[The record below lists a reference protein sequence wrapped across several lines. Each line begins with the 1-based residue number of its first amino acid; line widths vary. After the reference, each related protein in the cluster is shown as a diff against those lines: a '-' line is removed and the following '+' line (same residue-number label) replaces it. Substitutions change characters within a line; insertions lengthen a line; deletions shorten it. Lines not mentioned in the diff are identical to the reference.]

1 VFSALAQRIIEP
13 CRQTLFPEAALKT
26 DKFLLMLYGM
36 AAEGETAKDI
46 IESTRPVNVTSHSA
60 ELAAADV

>member
-1 VFSALAQRIIEP
+1 
-13 CRQTLFPEAALKT
+13 
-26 DKFLLMLYGM
+26 MLYGM